1 MKASLSFPAVISKI
15 AVYSAAM
22 LACGVATP
30 APGAEGSAPPL
41 FERLGSHH
49 VEITTRSEASQRYFD
64 QGIRLV
70 YAFNHDEAIRSFE
83 EAARLDPDAAMPYWG
98 AALALGPNINAPI
111 DHRQERRASDFIK
124 KARARLRHV
133 TPRERAY
140 VEALAKRYAPNKR
153 NARRALDESYAKA
166 MREVSRQFPNDLD
179 AATLFAEAL
188 MDLRPWAYWK
198 PDGRP
203 QPDTEEIITTLE
215 SVLRRGPDHPGACHY
230 YIHAVEASL
239 EPQRAL
245 ACAKRLA
252 DLMPGAGHLV
262 HMPAHLYMRL
272 GLYHDASERS
282 ERAATVD
289 HDYLDH
295 RPTQGMYASGYDA
308 HNIHLLSASLTM
320 EGRSADAIHA
330 ARKLVSRVPASTIAL
345 DSALELYAPP
355 PAVTL
360 ARFGRWSEIIREPPP
375 AKELRLTTGR
385 WHFARGLAF
394 AATTRFGSA
403 EGELSNIKRVQKGF
417 AKGNSAEAKIRR
429 TLMKVTE
436 RVLTGEIAARRGRYD
451 EGIRA
456 LKDAIRLEGELPY
469 TEPPLWHQP
478 VRHRLGAVLLSAGQA
493 AEAEQVY
500 REDLRQNPHNG
511 WALYG
516 LVRSLRD
523 QQKEDEALQE
533 EERLRKAWS
542 RADVTLVA
550 SRF

>member
-1 MKASLSFPAVISKI
+1 
-15 AVYSAAM
+15 
-22 LACGVATP
+22 
-30 APGAEGSAPPL
+30 

-49 VEITTRSEASQRYFD
+49 VDITTRSEPAQKYFD

-70 YAFNHDEAIRSFE
+70 YAFNHEEAVRSFE
-83 EAARLDPDAAMPYWG
+83 EAARLDPDPPMPYWG

-111 DHRQERRASDFIK
+111 DRRQESRASDFIQ
-124 KARARLRHV
+124 KARARLQHV

-140 VEALAKRYAPNKR
+140 VEALAKRYVPNKKK
-153 NARRALDESYAKA
+153 ARRALDESYVKA
-166 MREVSRQFPNDLD
+166 MREISRQFPDDLD

-188 MDLRPWAYWK
+188 MDLRPWDYWK
-198 PDGRP
+198 ADGRP
-203 QPDTEEIITTLE
+203 QPGTEEIITTLE

-262 HMPAHLYMRL
+262 HMPAHVYMRL
-272 GLYHDASERS
+272 GLYHDASERN

-289 HDYLDH
+289 HAYLDH
-295 RPTQGMYASGYDA
+295 RPTQGMYASKYYA
-308 HNIHLLSASLTM
+308 HNLHFLSASLTM
-320 EGRSADAIHA
+320 EGRSADAVHA
-330 ARKLVSRVPASTIAL
+330 ARKLVSTVPRSLMAL
-345 DSALELYAPP
+345 DSALELYAPTP
-355 PAVTL
+355 VLTL
-360 ARFGRWSEIIREPPP
+360 ARFGRWSDIIREPPP
-375 AKELRLTTGR
+375 AKELRLTTGM

-403 EGELSNIKRVQKGF
+403 EGELFNLKRVQKGF
-417 AKGNSAEAKIRR
+417 AKGNSAEVKIRR

-456 LKDAIRLEGELPY
+456 LKDALRLEAELPY
-469 TEPPLWHQP
+469 TEPPLWYQP
-478 VRHRLGAVLLSAGQA
+478 VRHNLGAVFLSAGRA

-523 QQKEDEALQE
+523 QRKEDEAVQE
-533 EERLRKAWS
+533 EERLQKAWS